1 MKSVILSNYEREVAA
16 QREPISSIQSL
27 LVTYLEGPC
36 YGKPRELVSHSDK
49 ESYCKVVFVEDVYW
63 RAHSAVARLAIVSQV
78 TAKEQ
83 GKSGR
88 NGRCM
93 MLRLVYYIRTRIV
106 RAEGGVDNQKPTIVT
121 GGSIAGALPGSD
133 RATRY

>member
-49 ESYCKVVFVEDVYW
+49 ESYCKVVLVEDVHCQ

-83 GKSGR
+83 
-88 NGRCM
+88 
-93 MLRLVYYIRTRIV
+93 
-106 RAEGGVDNQKPTIVT
+106 E
-121 GGSIAGALPGSD
+121 AGEMGD
-133 RATRY
+133 E